1 MLFFTNLIYST
12 HLVGP
17 VVPLER
23 EEVEEESPPNYSTAT
38 GEEVFETKSQS
49 EETKVFNML

>member
-1 MLFFTNLIYST
+1 M
-12 HLVGP
+12 GP

-49 EETKVFNML
+49 EETKVLVFFQHVVGGH